1 MWGAG
6 ENGELGTGRS
16 KNEQQPTLVQELSG
30 EALISLSV
38 RNAALAHV
46 HNLFQSCFTLGL
58 HRGCCQGTFE
68 PNCC

>member
-38 RNAALAHV
+38 RNAALALAYL
-46 HNLFQSCFTLGL
+46 HNLFHFFVSTLSW
-58 HRGCCQGTFE
+58 H
-68 PNCC
+68 